1 MSGIDYLR
9 AVTQDYASFK
19 TIQNY
24 PEQNDKNILIASA
37 SNKIIPT
44 LGKTI
49 NVFKQEKQVS
59 NIFYPELSYQG

>member
-1 MSGIDYLR
+1 MSGVDYLHP
-9 AVTQDYASFK
+9 VTQDHTSFK

-24 PEQNDKNILIASA
+24 PEQYDKNILIASA
-37 SNKIIPT
+37 SNKIFPT